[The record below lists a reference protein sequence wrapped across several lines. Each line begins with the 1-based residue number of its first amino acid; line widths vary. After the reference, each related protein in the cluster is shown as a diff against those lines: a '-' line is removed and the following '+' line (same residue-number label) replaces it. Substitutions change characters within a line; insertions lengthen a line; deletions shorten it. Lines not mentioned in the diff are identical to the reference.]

1 MKLTDMTTPMRYC
14 WPEIAMKL
22 TTILCGLFIGSLHA
36 GDPRFDSIDYADH
49 PNYLNWPETLGDRE
63 SILNLAAP
71 LKGDS
76 DHSSIRNV
84 LSWMKTNL
92 SWQAEKAYAWRDFD
106 DIVGEGCFGGCADQA
121 IVCGVLLKA
130 VGIPCVWV
138 KTMDV
143 AWIWD
148 FKRGRPFQSWSGHVF
163 LEVYLDQ
170 QWQLLDAGAGVLYGD
185 YHPEARILPG
195 NRFAYDKGNDPRTM
209 ILSLQWEEWK
219 AQTESYFRTLDEALL
234 PVDVTGGTG
243 MTPEAWIAG
252 NSPYYQAMTQ
262 MAIDAGFKVRKSFNT
277 DFATFLPQARGHLLL
292 VETHNGVPI
301 VPIALLEEHYPGSSD
316 ALAQGGESLDVA
328 GTKIRFLDFS
338 KPLRGLGKGT
348 AVSGGKPN

>member
-1 MKLTDMTTPMRYC
+1 MIKRLAIHRGLTLHLCFHCQGSIQAREPQFASINYASPQDYLS
-14 WPEIAMKL
+14 WP
-22 TTILCGLFIGSLHA
+22 
-36 GDPRFDSIDYADH
+36 D
-49 PNYLNWPETLGDRE
+49 TLGDRE
-63 SILNLAAP
+63 AISNQALA
-71 LKGDS
+71 LKGES
-76 DHSSIRNV
+76 DPASLRNV
-84 LSWMKTNL
+84 VSWMKAHL
-92 SWQAEKAYAWRDFD
+92 SVDAEKAYAWRNFD
-106 DIVGEGCFGGCADQA
+106 DVTREGCFGGCADQA

-130 VGIPCVWV
+130 VGIPAVWV

-148 FKRGRPFQSWSGHVF
+148 FKNGRPFQSWSGHVF
-163 LEVYLDQ
+163 LEVYIDRK
-170 QWQLLDAGAGVLYGD
+170 WQLLDAGAGVLYGD

-234 PVDVTGGTG
+234 PVDVAGGKG
-243 MTPEAWIAG
+243 MNPEAWIAG

-301 VPIALLEEHYPGSSD
+301 VPIPLLEEHYPGCSD
-316 ALAQGGESLDVA
+316 TLAQGGESLDVA
-328 GTKIRFLDFS
+328 GTKIRFMDFS
-338 KPLRGLGKGT
+338 KPLRGLGMGT